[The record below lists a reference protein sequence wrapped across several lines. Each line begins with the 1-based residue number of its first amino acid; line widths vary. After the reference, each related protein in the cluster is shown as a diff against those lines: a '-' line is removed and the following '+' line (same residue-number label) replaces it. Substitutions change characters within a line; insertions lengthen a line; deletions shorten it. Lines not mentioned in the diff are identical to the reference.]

1 MVELRLN
8 TVVLYGAL
16 LILTMGR
23 GQAQI
28 SSEMKLPPIVLP
40 PIKSPDPS
48 LRSTTNFSAS
58 LMPLK
63 SRGSDVHS
71 NAVSLT
77 TELFGVVCLGQA
89 EVLSEHAIA
98 QPLRPSKIAATFSK
112 TDIAQQVKSLSVLI
126 QSQAG
131 SGSGVIVQHQ
141 GQTYTVV
148 TAAHVVANAIPYTLT
163 LSDEQTY
170 TTSNVK
176 RLSGV
181 DLAIITF
188 TSDRPYPVAVLGSS
202 QGLGEASSVYVAGFP
217 MGTAVITRSVYTF
230 TEGTLTARSS
240 KPFADGYGMV
250 YTNLTLPGMSGGGV
264 FNQIGQLVGIHGR
277 GDVDS
282 KLEPSTS
289 NPSIVVKTGFNLGI
303 PVETLVARGTDLGLK
318 LSIVPA
324 SNPVSASP
332 MDDLIIGSTSKA
344 QQGDYSGAIA
354 DITKAI
360 EQSPRAANL
369 YFARANYAISMGR
382 SDVAIKDLDQ
392 VIQLN
397 PQSES
402 AYWIRGNYRFSLND
416 KAGAIAD
423 LSQVIRLNP
432 NHLQAYAKRA
442 FFYSTQPNPVGAIA
456 DYSAILKLDPKNQ
469 NAYEMRAMW
478 RTAQSDYK
486 GAFADYSQLLQLN
499 PKNVEAY
506 LQRGKVRQ
514 SMKDIEGAITDY
526 KAALKIEPQNKM
538 VSDAL
543 AYLEKEKDP
552 VAFNNNRIKTNPK
565 DIEAL
570 EKRARDAFASNNY
583 TQAISDYSSIL
594 RIDMKNKG
602 VLSARANVYVWA
614 KQFNKAIGDYTTLIQ
629 LNPQLPEYYES
640 RAQIYETTGEIG
652 KQISD
657 FQTAAK
663 LYRTQKNDDKARSSE
678 ERVESLK
685 RHIEHVAELTQRI
698 KTDPQNPW
706 VYWERG
712 QADPYSKNTKGDFE
726 KAKELFRLKGNMEQ
740 VHQCEVFIKGLE
752 CDLTGVS
759 CEKQKN

>member
-1 MVELRLN
+1 MFKKSYGDVRLN
-8 TVVLYGAL
+8 TVLLYGAL

-23 GQAQI
+23 GQA
-28 SSEMKLPPIVLP
+28 
-40 PIKSPDPS
+40 
-48 LRSTTNFSAS
+48 RFSALSGSFQGS
-58 LMPLK
+58 L
-63 SRGSDVHS
+63 
-71 NAVSLT
+71 AVR
-77 TELFGVVCLGQA
+77 A
-89 EVLSEHAIA
+89 ESFSGHAIA
-98 QPLRPSKIAATFSK
+98 QLSRPTQIATTLSK
-112 TDIAQQVKSLSVLI
+112 TEIAQEIKTLSVLI

-131 SGSGVIVQHQ
+131 SGSGVIIQRQ
-141 GQTYTVV
+141 GQIYTVV
-148 TAAHVVANAIPYTLT
+148 TAAHVVTNSIPYTLT
-163 LSDEQTY
+163 LSDDRTY
-170 TTSNVK
+170 TATHIQ

-202 QGLGEASSVYVAGFP
+202 QGLGEASPVYVAGFP
-217 MGTAVITRSVYTF
+217 VGTAVITRSVYIF

-240 KPFADGYGMV
+240 KPFNDGYGMV

-282 KLEPSTS
+282 KLEVSQT
-289 NPSIVVKTGFNLGI
+289 NPRIVVKTGFNLGI
-303 PVETLVARGTDLGLK
+303 PVETLAARGAELGLK
-318 LSIVPA
+318 LSILPA
-324 SNPVSASP
+324 NNPAAASP
-332 MDDLIIGSTSKA
+332 VDDLIIGATSKA
-344 QQGDYSGAIA
+344 QQGDYNGAIA
-354 DITKAI
+354 DISKAI
-360 EQSPRAANL
+360 EQSPKAANL

-382 SDVAIKDLDQ
+382 SEDALKDLDR
-392 VIQLN
+392 VIQLD

-423 LSQVIRLNP
+423 LAQVIRLNP

-456 DYSAILKLDPKNQ
+456 DYTAILKLDPKNQ

-478 RTAQSDYK
+478 RTVQSDDK
-486 GAFADYSQLLQLN
+486 GALADYSQLIALN
-499 PKNVEAY
+499 PKNVQAY

-514 SMKDIEGAITDY
+514 TMKDIEGAIADY
-526 KAALKIEPQNKM
+526 KAAQKIEPQNKM

-570 EKRARDAFASNNY
+570 EKRARDAFTSNNY
-583 TQAISDYSSIL
+583 TQSISDYSSIL
-594 RIDMKNKG
+594 RINPKNKG
-602 VLSARANVYVWA
+602 MLSDRANVYVWA

-629 LNPQLPEYYES
+629 LNPQSPEYYES
-640 RAQIYETTGEIG
+640 RAQIYEMTGEIG

-663 LYRTQKNDDKARSSE
+663 LYRTQKNDDKARSLE

-698 KTDPQNPW
+698 KADPQNPW

-712 QADPYSKNTKGDFE
+712 QADHYSKNTKGDFE
-726 KAKELFRLKGNMEQ
+726 KARELFRLKGNMEQ

-752 CDLTGVS
+752 CDLKGTS
-759 CEKQKN
+759 CEK